1 MKIPIIDHRNE
12 SEEVTT
18 CTAVTFHIKTK
29 TILWFWS
36 DNMDQYRQ
44 FLQMKGNEEIN
55 DIIEY
60 CKLHQIRAY
69 AQSRSLMGWIINKKF
84 RRNGV
89 LMTKTEIEMIESNIV
104 YTIMI
109 G

>member
-18 CTAVTFHIKTK
+18 YSAGTFHIKTK

-36 DNMDQYRQ
+36 DNMAQYRQ
-44 FLQMKGNEEIN
+44 FLQTKGNEKIN

-69 AQSRSLMGWIINKKF
+69 AQSRSLMGRIINKRF